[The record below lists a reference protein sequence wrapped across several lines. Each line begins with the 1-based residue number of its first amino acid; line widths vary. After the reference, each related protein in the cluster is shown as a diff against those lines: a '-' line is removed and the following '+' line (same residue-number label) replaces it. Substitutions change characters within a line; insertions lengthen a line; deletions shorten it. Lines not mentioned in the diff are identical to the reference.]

1 MYQRKQLINYI
12 NQNSKPKSVI
22 RISLCRTAKRNPNDR
37 FGINNDEWSFLIR
50 ERPLIKNGNIVFGFI
65 LSFISVLLKIGAL
78 MYLNINIPLLVTSF
92 VIQVDPV

>member
-37 FGINNDEWSFLIR
+37 FGLIVYFILIYYNNDKYHLA
-50 ERPLIKNGNIVFGFI
+50 IKALA
-65 LSFISVLLKIGAL
+65 LSYGMDSSKCL
-78 MYLNINIPLLVTSF
+78 
-92 VIQVDPV
+92 

>member
-22 RISLCRTAKRNPNDR
+22 RISLCRTAKGNPNDR

-50 ERPLIKNGNIVFGFI
+50 ERPLIKKLEI
-65 LSFISVLLKIGAL
+65 LYLVL
-78 MYLNINIPLLVTSF
+78 F
-92 VIQVDPV
+92 FH

>member
-50 ERPLIKNGNIVFGFI
+50 ERPLIKIGNIVFGFI

-92 VIQVDPV
+92 VIQVDAV